1 MKPMK
6 AFRSESPSMSAMMS
20 VNYSKEITSTKKN
33 DFNKT
38 KRPSELPPA
47 ETLYDELQIARKEI
61 STQKKV
67 ITQQKTR
74 NDRLE
79 SDLKKREAQMEEILA
94 GTGSKSTKNDQLRAR
109 ILRLERELRHKDLE
123 LGKAL
128 FDMKNTD
135 INELKMAVE
144 IYATEVDRLRKISAD
159 QMHLTEV
166 SRQKE
171 RKTQISQLKKAL
183 AALGK
188 EKEVLQ
194 LENEKYQTQLDSL
207 RDSKLDG
214 QIKQKKEIDHLRN
227 ELRKARISNPKS
239 VEAREASKKETK
251 TDNKLEKL
259 SAENEHLK
267 SKIDI
272 MAGEAREMQKLIDT
286 KSSKNID
293 NEKFENV
300 TNELQTEIDDKTKEI
315 IFLKSKIQKL
325 EEREELAKMEAI
337 EMSAKNSKE
346 SNINSKRDVMES
358 VSRRSSISSVK
369 SMSVTEEAGII
380 GAITGHIY
388 RTDAI
393 ST

>member
-1 MKPMK
+1 MK

-33 DFNKT
+33 DFSKT

-79 SDLKKREAQMEEILA
+79 SDLKKREAQMEEILT

-171 RKTQISQLKKAL
+171 RKTQINQLKKAL

-239 VEAREASKKETK
+239 VEAKEASKKETK
-251 TDNKLEKL
+251 ADNKLEKL

-272 MAGEAREMQKLIDT
+272 MASEAREMQKLIDT

-325 EEREELAKMEAI
+325 EEREEVAKMEAL

-346 SNINSKRDVMES
+346 SNIYSKRDVNMES
-358 VSRRSSISSVK
+358 VSRRSSVSSIK
-369 SMSVTEEAGII
+369 SMSVTDEAGII